1 MADVDEK
8 VQEALESA
16 GESKMNRW
24 IALLVAVAAT
34 IMALGN
40 VKDGNIVQ
48 AMAQAQ
54 ANAVDRWTFYQ
65 AKSTKQNI
73 AEQDAARYEVQLADP
88 ALRAEVRDAA
98 AAQLERLRADAK
110 RYGSEKDEIKAKAEG
125 FEKEYDAL
133 NVHDDQFDMA
143 EACLTVAIALLGV
156 TALTRQRWLF
166 VFGTAMMIFGSVM
179 TAAGFFGWNLH
190 PDWLA
195 KLFG

>member
-1 MADVDEK
+1 MGDVDEK
-8 VQEALESA
+8 VQEAVESA

-34 IMALGN
+34 VMALGN

-54 ANAVDRWTFYQ
+54 ARAVDNWAFYQ
-65 AKSTKQNI
+65 AKSTKEHL
-73 AEQDAARYEVQLADP
+73 AEQDAARYEVQLADT
-88 ALRAEVRDAA
+88 ALNPGVRDAA
-98 AAQLERLRADAK
+98 TGQLERLKAEAK
-110 RYGSEKDEIKAKAEG
+110 RYGSEKEEIKAKAEG

-133 NVHDDQFDMA
+133 NFHDDQFDMA

-166 VFGTAMMIFGSVM
+166 VFGTAMMIFGVFM
-179 TAAGFFGWNLH
+179 TAAGFLGWNIH

-195 KLFG
+195 RVFG